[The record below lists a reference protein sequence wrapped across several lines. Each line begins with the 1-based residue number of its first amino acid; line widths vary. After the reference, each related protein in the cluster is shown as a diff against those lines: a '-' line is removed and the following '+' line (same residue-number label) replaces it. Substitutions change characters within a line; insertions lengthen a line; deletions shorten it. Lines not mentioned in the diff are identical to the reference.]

1 VSDGIV
7 IIMMM
12 MTRSKTF
19 IILCIYY
26 IFIGIEFEMI
36 KASNYIECNEFSEFY
51 FMEHQQQNNSE
62 VENKCT
68 FSLITLDDDKRDE
81 INLNSPLRK
90 PKDSN
95 FFVDF
100 SNRIEVVEFIESILK
115 RIPNIVFK
123 SFVNLKT
130 LKCDDVGLVTLK
142 DTKFGLSLNL
152 EHVSLMRNQLRSL
165 GSSIFIQNQNIEF
178 LDFSINKIDDIK
190 RSSFYGLRRLKKL
203 FLNEN
208 NISILPSQDI
218 FDDLVSLEEI
228 GLSRNRIKVIQ
239 AKLFSNCG
247 NLSYIYLDRNL
258 IESVHDDFVKNHTE
272 LHFIELSNNQLT
284 QLNLTIS
291 SSALYA
297 NHNQL
302 KSVRFNSVGYISFYN
317 NSLHELKADDPNGVI
332 SLNISTNKF
341 TYESLSIVFSE
352 MKMVKSLDLSFNNL
366 GKIEVSTF
374 LNMSA
379 LQILNLQST
388 NIKDIPYGLFTHQ
401 TELDQLD
408 ISYCNLASSFDF
420 RKLTSLKNLTTLFIE
435 GNKISSI
442 YGFENLKSHLP
453 SLKLFGFSDNQ
464 WSCPFLSSMTAF
476 LNKHEIES
484 FHLIVEKKKSN
495 VDGVACYND
504 NETTTIND
512 GNKSQSHDVIVRHHQ
527 LPSLIDKQLMNFTHA
542 LEKVF
547 PLQIEKFVTR
557 DELIS
562 ELSELKSLII
572 SLQHQNLN
580 QNNSINNER
589 IKKLNDKFDDIKLT
603 LSQHYDES
611 HKNNENTI
619 FDQFIRIMIIIT
631 FSIACGFTFIYFKRK
646 MKLKRLQS
654 QEIAMRHSHSVAETI
669 NEYLL

>member
-1 VSDGIV
+1 
-7 IIMMM
+7 MMM
-12 MTRSKTF
+12 MTRRR
-19 IILCIYY
+19 ILYIYCAAAAFMA
-26 IFIGIEFEMI
+26 IRFEMI
-36 KASNYIECNEFSEFY
+36 EASNYMECNEFSEFNI
-51 FMEHQQQNNSE
+51 MENNNHDD
-62 VENKCT
+62 VENRCT
-68 FSLITLDDDKRDE
+68 FSLIKLNDDDVDDDKRGDK
-81 INLNSPLRK
+81 INLNSPLKK

-95 FFVDF
+95 FFVDH
-100 SNRIEVVEFIESILK
+100 SNTIETVEFIECFLT
-115 RIPNIVFK
+115 RIPNVVFET
-123 SFVNLKT
+123 FVNLKT
-130 LKCDDVGLVTLK
+130 LKCDDASLATLEN
-142 DTKFGLSLNL
+142 TKFGLSQKL

-165 GSSIFIQNQNIEF
+165 GSSIFIQNENIEF

-190 RSSFYGLRRLKKL
+190 RSSFHGLRRLKKL

-228 GLSRNRIKVIQ
+228 GLSRNKIKMIQ

-258 IESVHDDFVKNHTE
+258 IESVHDDFVGKHTE
-272 LHFIELSNNQLT
+272 LHFIELSNNQLS
-284 QLNLTIS
+284 QLNLSVS

-317 NSLHELKADDPNGVI
+317 NTLHELISDDPNGVI

-341 TYESLSIVFSE
+341 THESLSNVFSQ
-352 MKMVKSLDLSFNNL
+352 MSMVKSLDLSFNNL
-366 GKIEVSTF
+366 EGIEVSTF

-420 RKLTSLKNLTTLFIE
+420 RKLTSLKKLTTLFIE

-442 YGFENLKSHLP
+442 YGFENLQTHLP
-453 SLKLFGFSDNQ
+453 SLKVLGFSDNQ

-476 LNKHEIES
+476 LNKHEIET

-504 NETTTIND
+504 NKTTTTND
-512 GNKSQSHDVIVRHHQ
+512 ENKSHGDVTIVRHHQ
-527 LPSLIDKQLMNFTHA
+527 LPNFELMNFTHA
-542 LEKVF
+542 LERVSSQQNK
-547 PLQIEKFVTR
+547 QNEKFVTR
-557 DELIS
+557 NELIS
-562 ELSELKSLII
+562 ELSELKSLLVT
-572 SLQHQNLN
+572 SFMKQN
-580 QNNSINNER
+580 
-589 IKKLNDKFDDIKLT
+589 KLHDELKQQFETSSSNHDI
-603 LSQHYDES
+603 
-611 HKNNENTI
+611 I
-619 FDQFIRIMIIIT
+619 FDHFTRIMIIVI
-631 FSIACGFTFIYFKRK
+631 FSIACGFTFIYFRRK
-646 MKLKRLQS
+646 MKLKRS
-654 QEIAMRHSHSVAETI
+654 KSHEIAMIRNSHSVAETI